1 MLKKKIRGIL
11 SILLCI
17 VLLEPKAVIMAEEK
31 LSGSDIH
38 ILEVKN
44 PVYDGAEIL
53 PEEVLNLQVTDTEGN
68 EVAEPKLTYSF
79 YRYND
84 SRPNAPDENVDKLHW
99 EHTPCESG
107 DYWVKVKYAGNETLY
122 PSSSEYIR
130 FQIQKAAPVLE
141 LTTNMTEET
150 RIGDTITV
158 TLKFIGAAQEEEG
171 FQPYGSA
178 VFRAG
183 GRFVGESVGFQ
194 GNVAQVE
201 YVLTEQMVSISG
213 EYVPSM
219 DSKVQ
224 ENYLTAKAEL
234 EGILGKKKEQE
245 ELKFSEIK
253 ARYGDEPKQVVISGG
268 SGSGLLEYASSKET
282 VATID
287 RNGKLVILK
296 PGTTTLTVIRREDQT
311 YLEQIAEYELTVEKG
326 EQLQNPKKPVLL
338 ETTDSSISVEPV
350 AGQEYSIDNG
360 STWNTTGKFK
370 DLQGNY
376 QYTILTRIRENALY
390 QAGSKTKHL
399 EVVTETKKEEAPPDP
414 EETGE
419 QNGGAGNVAGSEP
432 VVKQA
437 GTRVREEEA
446 LTVRETYA
454 TNRDAAK
461 ADRQVKADKQQ
472 EEEKQEIS
480 EEPVAEEET
489 GNTILATGKQG
500 KETRSRKAAAAGVVA
515 VLVIAGGVLA
525 GWYKKKYSKGEKD
538 EF

>member
-1 MLKKKIRGIL
+1 MLKKKIRRIL
-11 SILLCI
+11 SILLCM
-17 VLLEPKAVIMAEEK
+17 VLLEPNTAILAEEK
-31 LSGSDIH
+31 MSGSDIK

-84 SRPNAPDENVDKLHW
+84 SRPNAPDESVDKLHW

-150 RIGDTITV
+150 KIGDTITV
-158 TLKFIGAAQEEEG
+158 TLKFIGATQEEEG

-183 GRFVGESVGFQ
+183 DRFVGGSVAFQ
-194 GNVAQVE
+194 GNEARVE

-234 EGILGKKKEQE
+234 EGILGKKKEQQ
-245 ELKFSEIK
+245 ELKFKKIK
-253 ARYGDEPKQVVISGG
+253 ARYGDEPQQVVISGG
-268 SGSGLLEYASSKET
+268 SGSGLLEYASSKEN

-296 PGTTTLTVIRREDQT
+296 PGTTTLTVIKHEDQT

-326 EQLQNPKKPVLL
+326 EQLQNSKKPVLL

-360 STWNTTGKFK
+360 NTWNTTGKFK
-370 DLQGNY
+370 DLQENY
-376 QYTILTRIRENALY
+376 RYTILTRVRETKLY
-390 QAGSKTKHL
+390 QAGSKIKHL
-399 EVVTETKKEEAPPDP
+399 EVVTETKKEETPSDPD
-414 EETGE
+414 ETGG
-419 QNGGAGNVAGSEP
+419 QNGGAGNVAGAEP

-461 ADRQVKADKQQ
+461 ADRQVKAAGEQ

-480 EEPVAEEET
+480 EEPVAEEVT
-489 GNTILATGKQG
+489 RNTILATGKQG
-500 KETRSRKAAAAGVVA
+500 KGTRSRKAAAAGVVA
-515 VLVIAGGVLA
+515 VLVITGGVLA